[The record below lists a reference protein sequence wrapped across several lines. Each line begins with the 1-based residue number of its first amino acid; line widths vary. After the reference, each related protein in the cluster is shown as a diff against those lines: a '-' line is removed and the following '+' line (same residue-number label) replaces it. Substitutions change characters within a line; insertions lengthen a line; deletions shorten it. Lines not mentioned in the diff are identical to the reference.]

1 MSEGLAL
8 QHAGFS
14 VSVLE
19 GWYFVSVA
27 NEKVQSSMCLRVG
40 EQICLFLTEIIGL

>member
-27 NEKVQSSMCLRVG
+27 NEKSTKQYVSLSWRAHLS
-40 EQICLFLTEIIGL
+40 FSY